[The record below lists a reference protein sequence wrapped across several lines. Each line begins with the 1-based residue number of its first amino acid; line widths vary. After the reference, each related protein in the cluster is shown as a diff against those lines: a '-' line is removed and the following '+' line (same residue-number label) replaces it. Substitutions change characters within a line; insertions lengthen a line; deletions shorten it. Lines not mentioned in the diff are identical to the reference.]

1 HHPKNALI
9 FNDLENVWKELKV
22 VYNSDFR
29 NLVYGELP
37 AKKVVLETLKMIQN
51 RLQSIPWTIKI

>member
-1 HHPKNALI
+1 
-9 FNDLENVWKELKV
+9 

-37 AKKVVLETLKMIQN
+37 AEKVVLETLKMIQN